1 MSKKTKALLYNLL
14 SFGIL
19 FVSIRYIAMN
29 YIILADL
36 MKSLTAFVIATL
48 LAPKF
53 QAGNVAGTE
62 KIFMRWI
69 FLKGVKEVK

>member
-1 MSKKTKALLYNLL
+1 MSKKTKALLYNLIA
-14 SFGIL
+14 FAAL
-19 FVSIRYIAMN
+19 FIPIRYLILEH
-29 YIILADL
+29 YLITPILKPII
-36 MKSLTAFVIATL
+36 AFVIATL

-53 QAGNVAGTE
+53 QAGNAGGTE